1 MADIESTTG
10 TLFGTSVEF
19 FPLSTA
25 YPSLAGCETG
35 IYRQLDGGTILAWDP
50 VYTRFEPGA
59 DACYPPQQRS
69 WWDQASDADPS
80 SALGPTFVCPEAYNA
95 VHSTVLESNSASQ
108 AHYTYCCPKYV
119 HTPPDHRKPESR
131 ETERKELGRWGPT
144 LWAGRTNQTK
154 PPPAENSR

>member
-1 MADIESTTG
+1 MANIDSTTG
-10 TLFGTSVEF
+10 TLFGTPVEF

-25 YPSLAGCETG
+25 YPSLAGCEAG
-35 IYRQLDGGTILAWDP
+35 IYRQVDDGTILAWDP

-59 DACYPPQQRS
+59 DPCFPPQQRS

-80 SALGPTFVCPEAYNA
+80 SALGPTFVCPQAYDA

-119 HTPPDHRKPESR
+119 LSR
-131 ETERKELGRWGPT
+131 IGSQVAIERKVEKKR
-144 LWAGRTNQTK
+144 
-154 PPPAENSR
+154 